1 MLDKDHWPQMWRE
14 ESAHLENDSFDERVT
29 QEVERRTNEM
39 LENLEIDTLDIP
51 QNKDGSRALSI
62 NGIDFGIDVA
72 HIEILKHL
80 CITALQEADDDRM
93 YEANELDQQW
103 SDQYR
108 EDEEPNPYSGTY
120 SEI

>member
-1 MLDKDHWPQMWRE
+1 MFNNE
-14 ESAHLENDSFDERVT
+14 ESAHFEEEAFEERVN
-29 QEVERRTNEM
+29 QEVERKTDEM
-39 LENLEIDTLDIP
+39 LENLEVDTLDIP

-80 CITALQEADDDRM
+80 CITALQEVDDERM
-93 YEANELDQQW
+93 SNNEALAYQW
-103 SDQYR
+103 EHQ

>member
-1 MLDKDHWPQMWRE
+1 MFDNE
-14 ESAHLENDSFDERVT
+14 ESAHFEEEAFEERVS
-29 QEVERRTNEM
+29 QEVERRTDEM
-39 LENLEIDTLDIP
+39 LENLEVDTLDIP

-80 CITALQEADDDRM
+80 CITALQEVDDERM
-93 YEANELDQQW
+93 SNNESLAYQW
-103 SDQYR
+103 EHQ

>member
-1 MLDKDHWPQMWRE
+1 MFNNE
-14 ESAHLENDSFDERVT
+14 ESAHFEQEAFDERVN
-29 QEVERRTNEM
+29 QEVERRVDDM
-39 LENLEIDTLDIP
+39 LENLEVDTLDIP
-51 QNKDGSRALSI
+51 QYKDGSRALSI

-80 CITALQEADDDRM
+80 CITALQEADDERM
-93 YEANELDQQW
+93 SNNEALSYQW
-103 SDQYR
+103 EHQ

>member
-1 MLDKDHWPQMWRE
+1 MFNNDKE
-14 ESAHLENDSFDERVT
+14 ESAYFEQEAFDERVT
-29 QEVERRTNEM
+29 QEVERKTDEM
-39 LENLEIDTLDIP
+39 LENLEIDTLDIVH
-51 QNKDGSRALSI
+51 NGDRTMALNI

-80 CITALQEADDDRM
+80 CITALQEVDDERM
-93 YEANELDQQW
+93 YDNEALTNQW
-103 SDQYR
+103 EHQ

>member
-1 MLDKDHWPQMWRE
+1 MFNNDKE
-14 ESAHLENDSFDERVT
+14 ESAYFEQEAFEERVS
-29 QEVERRTNEM
+29 QEVERRTDEM
-39 LENLEIDTLDIP
+39 LENLEVDTLDIP

-72 HIEILKHL
+72 HIDILKHL
-80 CITALQEADDDRM
+80 CITALQEADDERM

>member
-1 MLDKDHWPQMWRE
+1 MFNNDKE
-14 ESAHLENDSFDERVT
+14 ESAYFEQEAFEERVT
-29 QEVERRTNEM
+29 QEVERRTDEM
-39 LENLEIDTLDIP
+39 FEKLEIDTVHISMNGDR
-51 QNKDGSRALSI
+51 SMALSI

-80 CITALQEADDDRM
+80 CITALQEADDERM

>member
-1 MLDKDHWPQMWRE
+1 MFNNDKE
-14 ESAHLENDSFDERVT
+14 ESAYFKQEAFEVRVI
-29 QEVERRTNEM
+29 QEVDHWTDEM
-39 LENLEIDTLDIP
+39 LEKLEVDTLDIV
-51 QNKDGSRALSI
+51 QNKDGSRALNI

-80 CITALQEADDDRM
+80 CITALQEVDDERM
-93 YEANELDQQW
+93 SNNEALAYQW
-103 SDQYR
+103 EHQ

>member
-1 MLDKDHWPQMWRE
+1 MFNNDKE
-14 ESAHLENDSFDERVT
+14 ESAYFKQEAFEVRVI
-29 QEVERRTNEM
+29 QEVDHWTDEM
-39 LENLEIDTLDIP
+39 LEKLEVDTLDIV
-51 QNKDGSRALSI
+51 QNKDGSRALNI

-80 CITALQEADDDRM
+80 CTTALQEADDERM

-103 SDQYR
+103 ADQYR